1 VSENEKKSG
10 EQASNEA
17 VAEATSTLKSMVMF
31 VWDLGKVLF
40 IAIALVFFVI
50 RPFLLEPFV
59 VSGKSMYPNFDDKDY
74 LIIEKLSYRFGVPQR
89 GDVLVFKYPLDP
101 EQYFIKRIIGLPG
114 EQVAV
119 RDAVIALGMFKEGAN
134 WIWADR
140 SMIVGI
146 RESLVEIMQIIGRLF
161 RDAVG
166 KTHVEVIQLL
176 PFALDQTHDDFKDN
190 LNNYMKAIFASLIL
204 ENILHPVQIKFKE
217 ENKSEKSDGEL
228 KIVVEQ

>member
-119 RDAVIALGMFKEGAN
+119 RDGRVYVYNLQHPNGELLDEKFLPQQGVTAS
-134 WIWADR
+134 R
-140 SMIVGI
+140 
-146 RESLVEIMQIIGRLF
+146 VEVMQIGDKDYFVMGDNREHSHDSRSWGTLPRADF
-161 RDAVG
+161 VG
-166 KTHVEVIQLL
+166 KVWLRLL
-176 PFALDQTHDDFKDN
+176 P
-190 LNNYMKAIFASLIL
+190 LNEIGLPGHYSFNF
-204 ENILHPVQIKFKE
+204 
-217 ENKSEKSDGEL
+217 
-228 KIVVEQ
+228 